1 MLKNKTTIFEEQWQI
16 DPIDCEKPPAVVEVN
31 VTVLNNHSVNVSV
44 MWPRQLPIPRSTEAK
59 YYFMYRKNGFKDW
72 KFKTTYQ
79 APAMAPELCPDCF
92 SIVHSDRRLCNVI
105 LYWKDIRIEAKNG
118 LILQFNLAV
127 SNTTSSASK
136 FSSKYSVPGHVFR
149 YHVTLTCRRR
159 YTVNLQAGNSAGWSD
174 ESPIDINTS
183 DFPISEV
190 IAEVNRDVNS
200 SLSVSWTGPHSD
212 TSGECDQFSPIVT
225 VPSSHLSLH
234 LSSDYQIGRYR
245 VGMAYD
251 TGGIVWGKC
260 IYYKPEA
267 VTKLSM
273 ALTVTSDGMPSR
285 TLLVQWTTPSCGQ
298 VEPVYFIS
306 KFVLRYCQRSD
317 QGANCTGLG
326 TYVNLSNTLTSY
338 VLEALNPHNIYL
350 IKLQSRDRNGVLRML
365 ASANGSCAP
374 DTPDVCVAMWIG
386 VAASVLLT
394 LGGGLIVVK
403 RVRRIIKRRLS
414 YVITLP
420 VHWSEQQSLIT
431 VL

>member
-1 MLKNKTTIFEEQWQI
+1 
-16 DPIDCEKPPAVVEVN
+16 
-31 VTVLNNHSVNVSV
+31 
-44 MWPRQLPIPRSTEAK
+44 
-59 YYFMYRKNGFKDW
+59 
-72 KFKTTYQ
+72 
-79 APAMAPELCPDCF
+79 
-92 SIVHSDRRLCNVI
+92 
-105 LYWKDIRIEAKNG
+105 
-118 LILQFNLAV
+118 
-127 SNTTSSASK
+127 
-136 FSSKYSVPGHVFR
+136 
-149 YHVTLTCRRR
+149 
-159 YTVNLQAGNSAGWSD
+159 
-174 ESPIDINTS
+174 
-183 DFPISEV
+183 
-190 IAEVNRDVNS
+190 
-200 SLSVSWTGPHSD
+200 
-212 TSGECDQFSPIVT
+212 
-225 VPSSHLSLH
+225 
-234 LSSDYQIGRYR
+234 
-245 VGMAYD
+245 
-251 TGGIVWGKC
+251 
-260 IYYKPEA
+260 
-267 VTKLSM
+267 M

-298 VEPVYFIS
+298 VEPVFFIS
-306 KFVLRYCQRSD
+306 KFVLTYCQRSD

-326 TYVNLSNTLTSY
+326 TYVNLSNTLNSY